1 MEAPDFAE
9 EPGAGMRRARNRP
22 ARLAGLAPA
31 KGKLRHKNP
40 LNAQPTPG
48 DAHHNRHHHSR
59 TGYMDMKTLAALLL
73 GALTYAQ
80 PVNAGPAYDETA
92 NAVMEIKRALGTA
105 RDSGRRVLV
114 VFGAN
119 WCPYCRSLAKALDAE
134 AGRRL
139 QRDFVVVKVDVGQFD
154 KNMDLVEAYDDPL
167 RAGLPGAAVVNA
179 DDKAV
184 YTADADE
191 LINAVEE
198 GDNGL
203 YELLHDKTGR

>member
-1 MEAPDFAE
+1 
-9 EPGAGMRRARNRP
+9 
-22 ARLAGLAPA
+22 
-31 KGKLRHKNP
+31 
-40 LNAQPTPG
+40 
-48 DAHHNRHHHSR
+48 
-59 TGYMDMKTLAALLL
+59 MKTIAALLL
-73 GALTYAQ
+73 GALMLAQ
-80 PVNAGPAYDETA
+80 PVNAGQVYDETA
-92 NAVMEIKRALGTA
+92 NAVADLKQARETA
-105 RDSGRRVLV
+105 RSTGRSVLV

-139 QRDFVVVKVDVGQFD
+139 QQDFVVVKVDVGQFD

-167 RAGLPGAAVVNA
+167 REGLPGAAVVNT

-184 YTADADE
+184 YTADADD

-203 YELLHDKTGR
+203 YELLHDKVAR

>member
-1 MEAPDFAE
+1 
-9 EPGAGMRRARNRP
+9 
-22 ARLAGLAPA
+22 
-31 KGKLRHKNP
+31 
-40 LNAQPTPG
+40 
-48 DAHHNRHHHSR
+48 
-59 TGYMDMKTLAALLL
+59 MKTLAALLFS
-73 GALTYAQ
+73 ALMFAQ
-80 PVNAGPAYDETA
+80 PVNAGQAYDETA
-92 NAVMEIKRALGTA
+92 NAVMDLKRALETA
-105 RDSGRRVLV
+105 RDSGRHVLV

-139 QRDFVVVKVDVGQFD
+139 QQDFVVVKVDVGQFD
-154 KNMDLVEAYDDPL
+154 KNMDLVETYDDPL

-203 YELLHDKTGR
+203 YELLHDRVSQ

>member
-1 MEAPDFAE
+1 
-9 EPGAGMRRARNRP
+9 
-22 ARLAGLAPA
+22 
-31 KGKLRHKNP
+31 
-40 LNAQPTPG
+40 
-48 DAHHNRHHHSR
+48 
-59 TGYMDMKTLAALLL
+59 MKTLAALLL
-73 GALTYAQ
+73 GALIFAQ

-92 NAVMEIKRALGTA
+92 NAVMDLKRALETA

-139 QRDFVVVKVDVGQFD
+139 QQDFVVVKVDVGQFD

-167 RAGLPGAAVVNA
+167 RSGLPGAAVVNA

-203 YELLHDKTGR
+203 YELLQDKAGQ